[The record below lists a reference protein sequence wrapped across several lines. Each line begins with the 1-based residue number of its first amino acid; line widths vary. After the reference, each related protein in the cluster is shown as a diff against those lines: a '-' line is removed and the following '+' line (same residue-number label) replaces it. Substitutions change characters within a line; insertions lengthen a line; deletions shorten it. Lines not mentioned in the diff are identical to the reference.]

1 MTELIQT
8 LKDALTT
15 VAVSLE
21 TRKRINDYVQRLR
34 GNGEHSNQAHVV
46 EKAMDALQKQET
58 K

>member
-1 MTELIQT
+1 MTEIIQA
-8 LKDALTT
+8 LKDTLTT

-34 GNGEHSNQAHVV
+34 GNGVHSNQACVV
-46 EKAMDALQKQET
+46 AQAMDALQKQET

>member
-8 LKDALTT
+8 LKDTLTT

-21 TRKRINDYVQRLR
+21 TRKRINDYVQWFRR
-34 GNGEHSNQAHVV
+34 HGEHSNQAYVV